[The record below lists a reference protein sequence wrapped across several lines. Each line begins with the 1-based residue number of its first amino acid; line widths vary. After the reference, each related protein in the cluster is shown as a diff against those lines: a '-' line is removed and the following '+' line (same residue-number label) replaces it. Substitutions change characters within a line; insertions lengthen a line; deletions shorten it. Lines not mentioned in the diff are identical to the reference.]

1 MTLRKA
7 IEKTCLTMLQLDTF
21 LKETE
26 PIINS
31 RPLIYLSEDL
41 NDRTAFTPIHFLSSN
56 PKTGTALIQNDNNIA
71 DPTNLPAKISSK
83 RHFPT
88 PGRKDRI
95 YWKDFGRFGDNYLMD
110 LQERSQINLKS
121 P

>member
-41 NDRTAFTPIHFLSSN
+41 NDRTAFTPIHFLTSN
-56 PKTGTALIQNDNNIA
+56 TKTGTTLI
-71 DPTNLPAKISSK
+71 
-83 RHFPT
+83 
-88 PGRKDRI
+88 
-95 YWKDFGRFGDNYLMD
+95 
-110 LQERSQINLKS
+110 
-121 P
+121 